1 MPGFSAQGGF
11 YFQFN
16 DLSGNYSFN
25 EPQQAQSLIKAGK
38 ASGDFG
44 ALYSQFIPSVLAFR
58 LKVNRAVMEPPTS
71 TTRRR

>member
-1 MPGFSAQGGF
+1 MPGFTAQGGF

-25 EPQQAQSLIKAGK
+25 ELDQQAQSLIKAGQ

-44 ALYSQFIPSVLAFR
+44 ALYSQFIPSAPALR
-58 LKVNRAVMEPPTS
+58 LKVNRVVMGALNVDYQ
-71 TTRRR
+71 